1 MKTERG
7 FVSIGIEISHVDEE
21 LQELYFD
28 QFLQLK
34 KILIACVG
42 EEWDWNLLVTNEFGH
57 PVSRIEKVLKES
69 DVMNE
74 EYWPEIISF
83 LKPRIIGL
91 DDFWDRVKP
100 GFENF

>member
-1 MKTERG
+1 
-7 FVSIGIEISHVDEE
+7 
-21 LQELYFD
+21 
-28 QFLQLK
+28 
-34 KILIACVG
+34 
-42 EEWDWNLLVTNEFGH
+42 
-57 PVSRIEKVLKES
+57 
-69 DVMNE
+69 MNE